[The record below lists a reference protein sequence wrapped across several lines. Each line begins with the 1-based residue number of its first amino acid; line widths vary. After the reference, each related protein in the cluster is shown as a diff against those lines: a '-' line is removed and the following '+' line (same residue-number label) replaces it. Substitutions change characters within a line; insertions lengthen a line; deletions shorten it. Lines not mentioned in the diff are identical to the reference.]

1 VTILVNGGEIA
12 KQEAWYSTQRGWPLI
27 VLKGSGRTAEAI
39 ATFWEKKNAHQWNV
53 TESNLDPKFIE
64 IIDKGDV
71 HLFPLDGTIEL
82 FKKLLK
88 QMLYRTSVLSHA
100 WELFA
105 LYDENAKR
113 QRNNFERLQ
122 L

>member
-1 VTILVNGGEIA
+1 L
-12 KQEAWYSTQRGWPLI
+12 
-27 VLKGSGRTAEAI
+27 
-39 ATFWEKKNAHQWNV
+39 WEKKNAQQRNV
-53 TESNLDPKFIE
+53 TESNPDPKLTE
-64 IIDKGDV
+64 ITDKGDV

-82 FKKLLK
+82 FEKLLK

-113 QRNNFERLQ
+113 QRKNFERLQ
-122 L
+122 LWVVSMGGVATACGCIPGTPEVE